1 MPPNRQDPVRAP
13 ASVGD
18 TACSG
23 DRYRGCGVE
32 HGYQGRSADL
42 ATDVPTCLPAMRD
55 DDVDTRVH
63 GAQPSATEPTVRA
76 SVVDHSDTRG
86 GISPERGDAWAPE
99 ARQAARR
106 SCRGQARWRLTAN
119 GPRNLRCRVHR
130 SRRPNHQDAGYE
142 RRGPTPS
149 KRIRAGQR
157 GLLHAWMTNA
167 GTLCRS
173 TTMCSGRSTIRQPL
187 CRAAT
192 SGRPATRT
200 SGESSRCS
208 VCRRERSV
216 PHYG

>member
-23 DRYRGCGVE
+23 DRYRGYGVE

-119 GPRNLRCRVHR
+119 GPAT
-130 SRRPNHQDAGYE
+130 SDAVFTGADVLIIK
-142 RRGPTPS
+142 TPGTS
-149 KRIRAGQR
+149 VAGQR
-157 GLLHAWMTNA
+157 HRNVSGLVSA
-167 GTLCRS
+167 GSYTH
-173 TTMCSGRSTIRQPL
+173 G
-187 CRAAT
+187 
-192 SGRPATRT
+192 
-200 SGESSRCS
+200 
-208 VCRRERSV
+208 
-216 PHYG
+216 